1 MIRRSPAVDD
11 AMGANEG
18 RAPRKC
24 PLWTRLRA
32 SEVGREI
39 GGANGTLYHHRLMH
53 PVEPGEVD

>member
-24 PLWTRLRA
+24 PRRTWQSTAKQARW
-32 SEVGREI
+32 EE
-39 GGANGTLYHHRLMH
+39 RLM
-53 PVEPGEVD
+53 EPTEHNNE